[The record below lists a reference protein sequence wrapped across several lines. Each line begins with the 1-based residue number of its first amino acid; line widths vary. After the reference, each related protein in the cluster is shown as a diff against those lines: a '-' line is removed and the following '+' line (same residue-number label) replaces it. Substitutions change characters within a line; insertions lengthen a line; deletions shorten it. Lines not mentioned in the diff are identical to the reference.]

1 MSYITPIST
10 IQTDNGSGL
19 LQLRIARAKDV
30 ETYPRIIGGKLV
42 GDVVFRPGTGF
53 VPWEVIFSTSS
64 FSHSGLDSMEGVSK
78 EQRLPF
84 TLASAKTQ
92 ELLLDRMERDQFIL
106 YYLDGNLKP
115 VIFGTPDR
123 PVLFRYSHS
132 TGNIR
137 SGRNEYVCE
146 FYSRAK
152 ENRAVYEGNIPVF
165 TPLLIIRSGDI
176 NGEIIA
182 QLGEGDTINLDADF
196 AFTEIMLP
204 IMPVNSGKFAIVN
217 GTPIELGK
225 TIIIQ
230 SDFTEEFDIA

>member
-1 MSYITPIST
+1 MSYVTPIST
-10 IQTDNGSGL
+10 IQTDNGSGI
-19 LQLRIARAKDV
+19 LQLRIARARDIQSF
-30 ETYPRIIGGKLV
+30 PRIIGGKLI
-42 GDVVFRPGTGF
+42 GDIVFKPGTGF

-64 FSHSGLDSMEGVSK
+64 FSNSSLDSMEGVSK
-78 EQRLPF
+78 DQRLPF

-115 VIFGTPDR
+115 VVFGTPER

-137 SGRNEYVCE
+137 SGRNEYSCE
-146 FYSRAK
+146 FFSRAK
-152 ENRAVYEGNIPVF
+152 ENRAIYQGVIAPFVQK
-165 TPLLIIRSGDI
+165 LLIVSGDI
-176 NGEIIA
+176 NGEVIA
-182 QLGEGDTINLDADF
+182 ELGEGEVFNLDGDF

-204 IMPVNSGKFAIVN
+204 LIPVNSGKFAIVN
-217 GTPIELGK
+217 GNPIELGK